1 MLSKEAIKALDK
13 RHMVHSWSV
22 QADLDPLVVEKG
34 EGVYYWDIDGNR
46 YLDFS
51 SALVNLSVGH
61 QHPKVVAGIKAQ
73 ADKQC
78 YIHPG
83 IACTSRVEL
92 ARDLAELTP
101 GDLNRFFFTLGG
113 ADANEN
119 AIKIARAF
127 TGKSKILTKYRGY
140 HGATYGAITLSGD
153 PRRIPV
159 EPGIPGVVRFFDPYC
174 YRCSFGLTYPQ
185 CNLLCVENI
194 DEIIRYEGAHSVA
207 AVLIE
212 TMTGAGGFF
221 VPPAG
226 YFERLRE
233 ICDTHGVLLIL
244 DEVMVGC
251 GRTGKWF
258 CVQHWDIVPDIMTL
272 AKGISSGYIPLG
284 ATAMRDWIAEK
295 FENSPYL
302 HGHTYSGHA
311 LAMAAGVACLE
322 VYRDDNLI
330 ERSAEMGNYL
340 MGKMFELQDKH
351 PSVGDIRGKGLFGGM
366 ELVKSRKTKE
376 PTHEALME
384 PPRPV
389 TSKMKV
395 IAKAME
401 AGLYIMGGAASV
413 LVMAPPLTITKD
425 EIDFAMS
432 VVDQALAI
440 SDAEYEG

>member
-258 CVQHWDIVPDIMTL
+258 AIDHYDALPDMMTL
-272 AKGISSGYIPLG
+272 AKGLTCGYVPFG
-284 ATAMRDWIAEK
+284 A
-295 FENSPYL
+295 
-302 HGHTYSGHA
+302 
-311 LAMAAGVACLE
+311 V
-322 VYRDDNLI
+322 
-330 ERSAEMGNYL
+330 
-340 MGKMFELQDKH
+340 
-351 PSVGDIRGKGLFGGM
+351 
-366 ELVKSRKTKE
+366 
-376 PTHEALME
+376 
-384 PPRPV
+384 
-389 TSKMKV
+389 
-395 IAKAME
+395 
-401 AGLYIMGGAASV
+401 
-413 LVMAPPLTITKD
+413 
-425 EIDFAMS
+425 
-432 VVDQALAI
+432 AI
-440 SDAEYEG
+440 SDRIMAKLDHEMLYAGLTFNSHPLACGTARAVLDVYKEEGLIENAARQGVYVSERLAAMKQAHPCIGDARGTGLFFCLELVQDRQTKAPLKPGIAGRIGKRLMAKGLSTNVIQNRLFIGPPLIITREQLVEGLDIIAGVLTEIDGDIG